1 MSVEFAKG
9 DIFKCL
15 GVTAYAQGVNLA
27 GAMGKGIALEFKARW
42 PEMYEDYRWRC
53 RAGVFRLGDALVW
66 HTPAVTI
73 FNLGTQESW
82 KVGATLPA
90 VKLALARLITLAE
103 KLELKRVALPQ
114 IGAGLGGLPWKDI
127 REYLCRIGGDTTV
140 EMIVFEEFQPGVPYS
155 PTSLI
160 TGVGSDDT

>member
-9 DIFKCL
+9 DLFKCL
-15 GVTAYAQGVNLA
+15 EVKAYAQGVNLA

-42 PEMYEDYRWRC
+42 PEMYEDYKWRC
-53 RAGVFRLGDALVW
+53 RTGVLRLGDALVW
-66 HTPAVTI
+66 HTPVVTI
-73 FNLGTQESW
+73 FNLGTQASW

-90 VKLALARLITLAE
+90 VKLALSRMVTLAE
-103 KLELKRVALPQ
+103 KLEVKRVALPQ

-140 EMIVFEEFQPGVPYS
+140 ELIVVEEFLPGVSYT
-155 PTSLI
+155 PTSLLP
-160 TGVGSDDT
+160 GPRQDD